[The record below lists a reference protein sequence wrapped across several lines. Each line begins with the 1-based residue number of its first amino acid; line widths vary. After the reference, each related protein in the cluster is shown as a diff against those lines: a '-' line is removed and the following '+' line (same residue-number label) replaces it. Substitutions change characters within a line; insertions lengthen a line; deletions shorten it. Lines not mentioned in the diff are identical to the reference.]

1 MNRKCVRK
9 VKAVAVLLLFALSL
23 LLSGCSFYFTGTS
36 SQTKSASAPS
46 LTESVGDGATADT
59 DTDAA
64 ADTDGSPV
72 VVDRTVH
79 TVFFEKNNGES
90 AESVEVTDGA
100 TLAKIPDPEKE
111 NYLFYRWYTDGALTK
126 EYDFSEAVTASFT
139 LYAEYIFDAAAVAN
153 TIAKETIRSTVTVYS
168 RCYNTRFGVET
179 TYSLSQGSGVIFREE
194 GGYYYLLTNC
204 HVVVNAEYKY
214 ASFKIEDYRGTE
226 YTAELY
232 ASAIDP
238 DYDLACLRFSAT
250 SGAYPCAALSEKDP
264 VAGDDVVACGTPRN
278 QYNAVTFGKAVSYGK
293 VTISDADASESN
305 VTFPVLR
312 HTAFIDH
319 GSSGGALFDSSLRL
333 CGINYAGAED
343 GSASF
348 TVPISKVRAFLTA
361 YACL

>member
-23 LLSGCSFYFTGTS
+23 LFSGCSFYFTGTS
-36 SQTKSASAPS
+36 SPTKSASAPS

-59 DTDAA
+59 DAA
-64 ADTDGSPV
+64 ADGSPAAA
-72 VVDRTVH
+72 DRTVH

-90 AESVEVTDGA
+90 AESVEVTDGE

-126 EYDFSEAVTASFT
+126 EYDFSEAVTDSFT

-153 TIAKETIRSTVTVYS
+153 TIAKETIRSTVTVYAS
-168 RCYNTRFGVET
+168 FRNTSFGG
-179 TYSLSQGSGVIFREE
+179 SLPVSQGSGVIFREE

-232 ASAIDP
+232 SSAIDP
-238 DYDLACLRFSAT
+238 DYDLACLRFSAS

-264 VAGDDVVACGTPRN
+264 VAGDDVVACGSPLN
-278 QYNAVTFGKAVSYGK
+278 QYNAVTFGKAVSYGL
-293 VTISDADASESN
+293 VTISSADASESN

-348 TVPISKVRAFLTA
+348 TVPISKVREFLIA